1 MAESQAI
8 TYRRM
13 VASLARELSAEEVK
27 EVAYIR
33 LTGKQRTSKYT
44 SNNLTATG
52 LDLLATIERLGVFS
66 RQNAKG
72 LVDIA
77 EDINRYDL
85 VEKVKDYLKEAKS
98 DAKSTGE
105 NENKKTEETA
115 TFTQRRTKR
124 ARRDF

>member
-33 LTGKQRTSKYT
+33 LTGKQSTSKYT
-44 SNNLTATG
+44 SNNPTATG

-77 EDINRYDL
+77 EGINRHDL
-85 VEKVKDYLKEAKS
+85 VEKVKDYL
-98 DAKSTGE
+98 
-105 NENKKTEETA
+105 
-115 TFTQRRTKR
+115 
-124 ARRDF
+124 